1 MVKVMVMQ
9 DIKSFTEKEAAGLV
23 TLVRITDDS
32 VAFCTKRFDQ
42 DTGQELVEEVTG
54 GNIKEYKNEM
64 ARLQAQINE
73 LNAFIAKAEALVPQN
88 K

>member
-1 MVKVMVMQ
+1 MQ
-9 DIKSFTEKEAAGLV
+9 GIKSFTEKEIAGLA

-32 VAFCTKRFDQ
+32 IAFSTKRFDQ
-42 DTGQELVEEVTG
+42 NTGQELAEEVAG
-54 GNIKEYKNEM
+54 GNIKEYKDEV
-64 ARLQAQINE
+64 AKLQSQINE